1 MPEANLEMLVA
12 LIDERLTVFEK
23 KLDAVTDDHEK
34 RLRRLEAWSY
44 GIPVAGLISLGSIV
58 AALIAAQR

>member
-1 MPEANLEMLVA
+1 MPEANLETLVA